1 MELECVWYEPDAGPV
16 WVWSWVLRE
25 RVACCGDMKW
35 IGCGYGVGMMCVWC
49 CVCTERVWCEYGMVM
64 LCDLS
69 VLMLSHLLFEYE
81 VCIHWG
87 VVVVFVPC
95 V

>member
-1 MELECVWYEPDAGPV
+1 MGLTWGDAGMVLV
-16 WVWSWVLRE
+16 W
-25 RVACCGDMKW
+25 CGMM
-35 IGCGYGVGMMCVWC
+35 VMCVWC